1 MTTNTPSDELQLLIQ
16 LHQRLD
22 QLEAHTAP
30 ASGMSWLMA
39 AVIAAGLH
47 YAALPALQASGI
59 PFVTTKTNT
68 VLAWEQQQADRL
80 VSWLTG
86 STRPALHPRT
96 GTHPDLKTLYDR
108 AQALARADGF
118 RISIREADRTPEK
131 QAEYVKKGASK
142 TLNSR
147 HLPDANGISHA
158 LDLEVKY
165 PGPQSNKTDWY
176 WVRRI
181 NGVMQQASQDT
192 GIPYEWGGDWQTF
205 KDGYHFQLPWAKYPK
220 ASTATVTRTPKPT
233 ASTTSTAPLPT
244 LTTKNQQA
252 LLDEI
257 KRTESSG
264 GHYGI
269 ENPDNC
275 MQGAYQM
282 SAATLVEVGLIQRH
296 KLASASLAAQQG
308 KGREHCRFLNTAS
321 HWTLPGGKQ
330 AFLSNPALQDK
341 AARIMLNKHLQWGVN
356 AGAIRYDSPQH
367 ILTGYLKAT
376 QFGWMRAVRWYRDG
390 QDDRDGN
397 RVRVSTYARQGEAI
411 ATPAPS
417 TFNALKGAFA
427 WK

>member
-147 HLPDANGISHA
+147 HLPDANMATLLIGAGVFLVSQFSERVNR
-158 LDLEVKY
+158 LL
-165 PGPQSNKTDWY
+165 PGPLLGIGLSALAVWALPSALAD
-176 WVRRI
+176 VP
-181 NGVMQQASQDT
+181 VMQPLQLALPDLHIVMPARDDLIFLMPAALVVALLCMMQTAAVEQSQSRSPLKSD
-192 GIPYEWGGDWQTF
+192 E
-205 KDGYHFQLPWAKYPK
+205 
-220 ASTATVTRTPKPT
+220 T
-233 ASTTSTAPLPT
+233 ASDFAAIGAGSLLSGLLGSFAVNSSPREAASPT
-244 LTTKNQQA
+244 PPK
-252 LLDEI
+252 
-257 KRTESSG
+257 
-264 GHYGI
+264 
-269 ENPDNC
+269 
-275 MQGAYQM
+275 
-282 SAATLVEVGLIQRH
+282 
-296 KLASASLAAQQG
+296 
-308 KGREHCRFLNTAS
+308 
-321 HWTLPGGKQ
+321 
-330 AFLSNPALQDK
+330 
-341 AARIMLNKHLQWGVN
+341 
-356 AGAIRYDSPQH
+356 
-367 ILTGYLKAT
+367 
-376 QFGWMRAVRWYRDG
+376 
-390 QDDRDGN
+390 
-397 RVRVSTYARQGEAI
+397 
-411 ATPAPS
+411 
-417 TFNALKGAFA
+417 
-427 WK
+427 